1 MSKNYALLLI
11 TMFGAGV
18 LCANHSTEGTR
29 PTHPFHG
36 PSKNSTEPSAVW
48 KTSHLL
54 LPQPFT
60 DGAPN
65 PAAQAAFSPGDI
77 IVSEIMQNPR
87 KIEDHEGEW
96 FELHNTTSAPI
107 DLLGW
112 TIKDLSNGND
122 HTIASN
128 VVVQPGGYAL
138 LMRQGNPAINGGLT
152 ADYVYGFTVSF
163 RNDGDEVVIE
173 DPSGHEIDRVAY
185 DDGAVWPDPDGASM
199 SLDPSFYNATAND
212 NGIYWCEATS
222 FYAPDNRGT
231 PGAANTFCFPPVEA
245 LCKDINVEL
254 SSDGM
259 ADITAD
265 QIDNGSSS
273 PFGIQALSLDI
284 STFSCMD
291 IGENTV
297 TLTVTDQV
305 GNDDSCQGVVT
316 VEDNIAPSAACLST
330 TVLIQPNGTYTLQ
343 EADVLDAAN
352 SFDNCAIADV
362 NFPATT
368 YTCDDAFQSLP
379 VNVTISDATGN
390 TDNCTAT
397 VTVQDGVGLV
407 APWTATDVG
416 SAPAGNAYSFEAC
429 GAIPGQFTVTG
440 SGNNAVSSTT
450 DNVAFAHQ
458 TLCGDGMITAKL
470 ESITPNGYGGLMIRE
485 TTAAGSKQ
493 VSIFSNLTNV
503 LRHESRATT
512 NGPKTAQS
520 HFRPFPFWL
529 RLQRMGDWVFAYY
542 STTGTTFS
550 YVHAV
555 YVPMQSCVEI
565 GLASFTYLPNQQ
577 TEAVFS
583 NVSISGST
591 ALASSGVP
599 DFVQQGG
606 AEQLPTSFSRRS
618 PERSRA
624 KFPLLPADVASSE
637 VVPNSPIL
645 FPNPTNRQFTLRF
658 PQALQGEAT
667 ASLRNQVGQVLQ
679 QRQLRPGDMTTEW
692 NVSQLPAGLYFMEV
706 RQKGVPPQ
714 VLRVVKQ

>member
-1 MSKNYALLLI
+1 MSKIYGILLI
-11 TMFGAGV
+11 AMLTAGV
-18 LCANHSTEGTR
+18 LAANHGPGRTL
-29 PTHPFHG
+29 PVHPFHG
-36 PSKNSTEPSAVW
+36 PNLNSAEPSDSW
-48 KTSHLL
+48 ETSRFPLS
-54 LPQPFT
+54 QPFANGT
-60 DGAPN
+60 PSI
-65 PAAQAAFSPGDI
+65 AAQAAFSPGDI

-199 SLDPSFYNATAND
+199 SLDPSFYNATDND

-265 QIDNGSSS
+265 QIDDGSSS
-273 PFGIQALSLDI
+273 PFGIQSLSLDI
-284 STFSCMD
+284 SAFSCTN

-297 TLTVTDQV
+297 ILTVTDQV
-305 GNDDSCQGVVT
+305 GNDDSCQGKVT
-316 VEDNIAPSAACLST
+316 VADNIAPLAACLNT

-343 EADVLDAAN
+343 EADVFDAAN
-352 SFDNCAIADV
+352 SFDNCAITQV

-368 YTCDDAFQSLP
+368 YTCDDVFQVFP
-379 VNVTISDATGN
+379 VNVTISDAAGN

-407 APWTATDVG
+407 APWSAADVG

-429 GAIPGQFTVTG
+429 SNPPGLYTVTG
-440 SGNNAVSSTT
+440 SGNNAVSTTT
-450 DNVAFAHQ
+450 DNVAFANQ

-503 LRHESRATT
+503 LRHEARY
-512 NGPKTAQS
+512 
-520 HFRPFPFWL
+520 RPFPIWL
-529 RLQRMGDWVFAYY
+529 QLYRMGNWVFAYY
-542 STTGTTFS
+542 STTGSSFQ

-555 YVPMQSCVEI
+555 MVPMSSCVEI
-565 GLASFTYLPNQQ
+565 GLASFTYLPNAQ

-583 NVSISGST
+583 NISVTGNTSLID
-591 ALASSGVP
+591 AGDLSSS
-599 DFVQQGG
+599 
-606 AEQLPTSFSRRS
+606 E
-618 PERSRA
+618 
-624 KFPLLPADVASSE
+624 VASSE
-637 VVPNSPIL
+637 VGPTAEPEL
-645 FPNPTNRQFTLRF
+645 FPNPTNSQFTLRF

-667 ASLRNQVGQVLQ
+667 ATLRNQVGQVIR
-679 QRQLRPGDMTTEW
+679 QRQLQPGDMTTEW
-692 NVSQLPAGLYFMEV
+692 NVSDLPAGLYFMEV
-706 RQKGVPPQ
+706 RQEGIPPQ